1 MSDEGSRPVT
11 QVNRPQGP
19 SDAEAA
25 SGGTR
30 RGGLAHNVLGL
41 WDGMVLGFASAA
53 PGVSVAGVLGG
64 LAGASGYGAVLALL
78 AGFVPLVC
86 IAFGFYHLNRWRA
99 DVGISYAWIGRI
111 LSPMAGAFVGLL
123 IIIAFVVSNSFS
135 LIPAATNFLTLFSPA
150 AATNNWLV
158 TVFGTVFLVFIT
170 GLVVAGIRLAARF
183 QWVISSFEM
192 LVLLVFGALALSH
205 GLHGHAAGAAG
216 TAVPSVSWFSLHAAG
231 GGAGLVAGLLISV
244 FWYSGWETAVVVNEE
259 TKRARVNPGLAGIG
273 SLVAVLLISVV
284 LAMLFFTDVSP
295 AAMNSNA
302 GWLTQT
308 GLDLA
313 GRPWGYVL
321 TFAILLG
328 YLGGI
333 ETTIIT
339 FGNVG
344 YSMGRDGVLWRSFA
358 RVSDRTKMPWIA
370 ILVLTVP
377 SFLMFIL
384 QVWTSGASLAAIL
397 GDLASSLGLMFVV
410 YYALTGVASAW
421 MLRKVARKSV
431 STALSGVL
439 LPLAGAGILVWIGI
453 RSWGQSA
460 TSVRITWIVAM
471 ALSVAGV
478 LISRYAGKSAFYRQ
492 VVRRPVS
499 SAELQEA
506 ETS

>member
-1 MSDEGSRPVT
+1 MP
-11 QVNRPQGP
+11 QVNP
-19 SDAEAA
+19 AETAPAA
-25 SGGTR
+25 QEGATR
-30 RGGLAHNVLGL
+30 SGLAHNVLGL
-41 WDGMVLGFASAA
+41 WDGIVLGFASAA
-53 PGVSVAGVLGG
+53 PGVSLAGVLGG
-64 LAGASGYGAVLALL
+64 LAGVSGYGAVLALL
-78 AGFVPLVC
+78 VGFLPLVC

-111 LSPMAGAFVGLL
+111 LSPLVGAFIGLL

-135 LIPAATNFLTLFSPA
+135 LIPAATNFLTLFSA
-150 AATNNWLV
+150 HAATNNWLV
-158 TVFGTVFLVFIT
+158 TLFGTVFLILIT

-183 QWVISSFEM
+183 QWVISGFEM
-192 LVLLVFGALALSH
+192 LVLLAFGGLALAH
-205 GLHGHAAGAAG
+205 GLHGHSTGVKG
-216 TAVPSVSWFSLHAAG
+216 TAVPGTSWFSLHAAG

-244 FWYSGWETAVVVNEE
+244 FWYSGWETSVVVNEE

-273 SLVAVLLISVV
+273 SLIGVLVISIV
-284 LAMLFFTDVSP
+284 LAMLFFSDVSP
-295 AAMNSNA
+295 AVMSSNA

-308 GLDLA
+308 GLNLA
-313 GRPWGYVL
+313 GRPWGYIL

-344 YSMGRDGVLWRSFA
+344 YSMGRDGVIWRSFA
-358 RVSDRTKMPWIA
+358 RVSDRTKMPWVA

-410 YYALTGVASAW
+410 YYALTGIASAW
-421 MLRKVARKSV
+421 MLRKVALRNV
-431 STALSGVL
+431 WTALSGVL
-439 LPLAGAGILVWIGI
+439 LPLTGAGILVWIGI
-453 RSWGQSA
+453 KSWGESA
-460 TSVRITWIVAM
+460 PSVRITWIVAM
-471 ALSVAGV
+471 ALSAAGV
-478 LISRYAGKSAFYRQ
+478 LISRFLGKSAFYDQ

-499 SAELQEA
+499 VSDLHEA
-506 ETS
+506 DAS